1 MVIIY
6 RPGSGFFYPLAIPFS
21 PSPRLYMTSYSSLRD
36 YNTGHRWIH
45 LSNQKGIKKRKVPG
59 QLARCSNA
67 RRYSVSLAS
76 VSWFPPVF
84 SFFFFWCFGCWDCTP
99 MVKGAIIISR
109 PENINNCEM
118 RKVALPSY
126 SRNIRRRNNTDR
138 SGSTGDGLFI

>member
-1 MVIIY
+1 
-6 RPGSGFFYPLAIPFS
+6 
-21 PSPRLYMTSYSSLRD
+21 
-36 YNTGHRWIH
+36 
-45 LSNQKGIKKRKVPG
+45 
-59 QLARCSNA
+59 
-67 RRYSVSLAS
+67 
-76 VSWFPPVF
+76 
-84 SFFFFWCFGCWDCTP
+84 